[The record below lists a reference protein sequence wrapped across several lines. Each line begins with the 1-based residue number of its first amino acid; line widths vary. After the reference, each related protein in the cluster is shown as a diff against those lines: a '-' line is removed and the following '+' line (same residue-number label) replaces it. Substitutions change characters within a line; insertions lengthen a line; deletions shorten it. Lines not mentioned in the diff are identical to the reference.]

1 MDDLQKY
8 IDAKA
13 LDTAAYS
20 MERFAAAAHSVSD
33 ALERLNG
40 HPHGGIDLM
49 VAGEV
54 MKLTVKPPLDATNLP

>member
-33 ALERLNG
+33 ALEGLDG
-40 HPHGGIDLM
+40 HPHGGIEFM

-54 MKLTVKPPLDATNLP
+54 MKLTVKPPLEGAK

>member
-13 LDTAAYS
+13 LDTAAFS
-20 MERFAAAAHSVSD
+20 MERFASAAQSVSD

-40 HPHGGIDLM
+40 HPHGGIDFM
-49 VAGEV
+49 VVGEV
-54 MKLTVKPPLDATNLP
+54 MKLTVKPPLEGAK